1 LFRKEGRI
9 VNKQRKPEAFYQKLA
24 YLFYAVADADGKVE
38 KRELAKLHEEVLA
51 IWKAIDDSVDEF
63 NTDLSFEIE
72 AVFDWLEENQFSYK
86 DALTEFKDYALEHR
100 SLFDA
105 DIRSKI
111 MHTCRELAG
120 VYRSISLQEENILH
134 DIDRFLETL

>member
-1 LFRKEGRI
+1 MNRSEI
-9 VNKQRKPEAFYQKLA
+9 FYQKLA
-24 YLFYAVADADGKVE
+24 YLFYAVADVDGKISE
-38 KRELAKLHEEVLA
+38 KELDALHQEVLQ
-51 IWKAIDDSVDEF
+51 IWKSLDDGVDEF

-105 DIRSKI
+105 DVKSRI
-111 MHTCRELAG
+111 MHTCKELAA
-120 VYRSISLQEENILH
+120 VYRNINLQEENILH
-134 DIDRFLETL
+134 ELESFLSKL